1 MPKFNISGAFK
12 ALSMSAA
19 EHLPGILTAVGVTG
33 MVTSIIFAVRA
44 TPKALELIEE
54 EKEEKQVEKLDPI
67 STVKVTWKCYIPTV
81 ATAALSTVC
90 IIEGCHV
97 NNRRNAALAAAYTLS
112 DSAFREYQQ
121 KVVETVG
128 EKKEDKIRSDVAQ
141 EKANREVQRDKPII
155 ITGRGT
161 QRCYDSLSQRTFESD
176 IETLRQKAND
186 LNDAIQDEMFISV
199 NEWYDAIGL
208 PYYDPPGSTAAGR
221 EVGDNIGWEN
231 GKGKIKLEFD
241 SILIDGVPHVYVGYQ
256 IVPKYYR

>member
-44 TPKALELIEE
+44 TPKAMELIEE

-67 STVKVTWKCYIPTV
+67 STVKATWKCYIPTV
-81 ATAALSTVC
+81 ATAALSAVC

-141 EKANREVQRDKPII
+141 EKANREIQRDMPII
-155 ITGRGT
+155 ATGKGHT
-161 QRCYDSLSQRTFESD
+161 KCYDTISGRTFESD
-176 IETLRQKAND
+176 MEYLRRCVND
-186 LNDAIQDEMFISV
+186 LNDRMNRYSREISL
-199 NEWYDAIGL
+199 NEWYEAIGL
-208 PYYDPPGSTAAGR
+208 DPIYPLG
-221 EVGDNIGWEN
+221 EDLGWAPAPN
-231 GKGKIKLEFD
+231 NQGLIDIDFN
-241 SILIDGVPHVYVGYQ
+241 SILIDGTPCLSVGYR
-256 IVPKYYR
+256 VKPKHYYR

>member
-67 STVKVTWKCYIPTV
+67 STVKATWKCYVPTV

-128 EKKEDKIRSDVAQ
+128 TKKEDEIRAKAAKETVAQ
-141 EKANREVQRDKPII
+141 NSTKSSEVIV
-155 ITGRGT
+155 TGKGQT
-161 QRCYDSLSQRTFESD
+161 LCYDSISGRKFRSD
-176 IETLRQKAND
+176 IERLKQAANE
-186 LNDAIQDEMFISV
+186 LNRRMRYEDYISL
-199 NEWYDAIGL
+199 NEWYDEINL
-208 PYYDPPGSTAAGR
+208 DHLDPL
-221 EVGDNIGWEN
+221 GDDLGWHID
-231 GKGKIKLEFD
+231 KGYIELEFS
-241 SILIDGVPHVYVGYQ
+241 SILADEEPCLYIGYKVQ
-256 IVPKYYR
+256 PKYNYA

>member
-1 MPKFNISGAFK
+1 MPKLNLSGAFK

-33 MVTSIIFAVRA
+33 MVTSIVFAVRA

-54 EKEEKQVEKLDPI
+54 EKVEKQVEKLDPV
-67 STVKVTWKCYIPTV
+67 SAVKATWKYYIPTV

-128 EKKEDKIRSDVAQ
+128 PKKEDAIRAEAAKETVARSNTKSS
-141 EKANREVQRDKPII
+141 EII
-155 ITGRGT
+155 LTGKGQT
-161 QRCYDSLSQRTFESD
+161 LCYDSISGRKFRSD
-176 IETLRQKAND
+176 IERLKQAANE
-186 LNDAIQDEMFISV
+186 LNRRMRYENYISL
-199 NEWYDAIGL
+199 NEWYDEIDL
-208 PYYDPPGSTAAGR
+208 DHLEPL
-221 EVGDNIGWEN
+221 GDDLGWHID
-231 GKGKIKLEFD
+231 KGYIELEFS
-241 SILIDGVPHVYVGYQ
+241 SILVDEEPCLYVGYRVQ
-256 IVPKYYR
+256 PKHNYL

>member
-54 EKEEKQVEKLDPI
+54 EKEEKQVEKLDPV

-128 EKKEDKIRSDVAQ
+128 TKKEDEIRAKAAKETVAQ
-141 EKANREVQRDKPII
+141 NSTKSSEVIV
-155 ITGRGT
+155 TGKGQT
-161 QRCYDSLSQRTFESD
+161 LCYDSISGRKFRSD
-176 IETLRQKAND
+176 IERLKQAANE
-186 LNDAIQDEMFISV
+186 LNRRMRYEDYISL
-199 NEWYDAIGL
+199 NEWYDEINL
-208 PYYDPPGSTAAGR
+208 DHLDPL
-221 EVGDNIGWEN
+221 GDDLGWHID
-231 GKGKIKLEFD
+231 KGYIELEFS
-241 SILIDGVPHVYVGYQ
+241 SILADEEPCLYIGYKVQ
-256 IVPKYYR
+256 PKYNYA

>member
-44 TPKALELIEE
+44 TPKAMELIEE
-54 EKEEKQVEKLDPI
+54 EKEEKQVEKLDPV

-97 NNRRNAALAAAYTLS
+97 NARRNAALAAAYTLS

-128 EKKEDKIRSDVAQ
+128 EKKEDKIRSDIAQ
-141 EKANREVQRDKPII
+141 EKANREIRNDIPVISTGKGQTKCYDT
-155 ITGRGT
+155 ITGRVF
-161 QRCYDSLSQRTFESD
+161 DSD
-176 IETLRQKAND
+176 IEYLRRCEND
-186 LNDAIQDEMFISV
+186 LNNLMLKTGREISL
-199 NEWYDAIGL
+199 NDWYEAIGL
-208 PYYDPPGSTAAGR
+208 DPVYPLG
-221 EVGDNIGWEN
+221 EDIGWTLSPN
-231 GKGKIKLEFD
+231 GQGLVEIEFN
-241 SILIDGVPHVYVGYQ
+241 SILIDGTPCLSVGYR
-256 IVPKYYR
+256 VKPKHYYR